1 MEIPDK
7 SSLFKRRG
15 RGRRHPPRVLAKS
28 RERMVLKNGECNISR
43 RRVLGSQR
51 MRLVQDLFTSMVD
64 LPWRWILLIL
74 GISFFGSWL
83 FFGVLWWIVAYA
95 HGDLEPDHLPA
106 MQKENNW
113 TPCLTEVYN
122 FTSCFLFSMENQHT
136 TGFGGRA
143 PTEECPEAIF
153 LMCAQAIVG
162 VTLQTAMLGIVFAK
176 IIRPKQRTRTI
187 LFSDNAVVCLR
198 DGALCLMFRLADMR
212 KSHIIEASMHVLLVQ
227 RRVTAEGELLDP
239 FRTALR
245 VEGPRGSGRGRS
257 GFFLLWPETV
267 THVLDK
273 RSPLYDM
280 SFDDLARARFEV
292 VVMLEGTIES
302 TDQRIQARC
311 SYLPEEILWGHRFE
325 QLMHFNHAVQN
336 FEVDYSLL
344 NATYQVHTPVC
355 SAKQL
360 DALRARGV
368 APSDLPALALTYA
381 PTNASAAPA
390 PATASD
396 DAAEGEVRVV
406 VSSAD
411 SPVPTLAPAGVA
423 PLAALDP
430 AFKPLMDH
438 DAASSGSDD

>member
-1 MEIPDK
+1 MKWPIA
-7 SSLFKRRG
+7 SGRG

-83 FFGVLWWIVAYA
+83 FFG
-95 HGDLEPDHLPA
+95 
-106 MQKENNW
+106 ENNW

-212 KSHIIEASMHVLLVQ
+212 K
-227 RRVTAEGELLDP
+227 
-239 FRTALR
+239 
-245 VEGPRGSGRGRS
+245 
-257 GFFLLWPETV
+257 
-267 THVLDK
+267 
-273 RSPLYDM
+273 Y
-280 SFDDLARARFEV
+280 
-292 VVMLEGTIES
+292 
-302 TDQRIQARC
+302 
-311 SYLPEEILWGHRFE
+311 
-325 QLMHFNHAVQN
+325 
-336 FEVDYSLL
+336 
-344 NATYQVHTPVC
+344 
-355 SAKQL
+355 
-360 DALRARGV
+360 
-368 APSDLPALALTYA
+368 
-381 PTNASAAPA
+381 
-390 PATASD
+390 
-396 DAAEGEVRVV
+396 
-406 VSSAD
+406 
-411 SPVPTLAPAGVA
+411 
-423 PLAALDP
+423 
-430 AFKPLMDH
+430 
-438 DAASSGSDD
+438 